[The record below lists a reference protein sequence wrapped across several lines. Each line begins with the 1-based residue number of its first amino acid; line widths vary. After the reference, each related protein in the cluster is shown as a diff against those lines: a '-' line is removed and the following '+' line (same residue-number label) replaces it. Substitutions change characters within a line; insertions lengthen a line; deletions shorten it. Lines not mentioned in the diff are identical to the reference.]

1 MEAKRGREFINSLI
15 LVVCVSVSDINIVQ
29 WYRISSFKFTHNWS
43 TVWISVSEQSSAD
56 AFFRSRSFKHADRQM
71 YCMYFWMWEFCFF
84 FSFWFLL
91 CRFYMSRFCSIVAS
105 FIIDHTWMCT
115 YAYANQ
121 QMANQFWLS
130 ANVKSSTSKRWH
142 IYTQI
147 DHQYGKK
154 DNIYL
159 NRFENSSGNLILSN
173 EKLSS
178 T

>member
-1 MEAKRGREFINSLI
+1 MDFSFRAIKCRRFFFAPVHLSMPIVKCI
-15 LVVCVSVSDINIVQ
+15 VSIFGCE
-29 WYRISSFKFTHNWS
+29 SF
-43 TVWISVSEQSSAD
+43 V
-56 AFFRSRSFKHADRQM
+56 
-71 YCMYFWMWEFCFF
+71 F

-121 QMANQFWLS
+121 QMANQFWLF
-130 ANVKSSTSKRWH
+130 ANGKSSTSKRWH

-147 DHQYGKK
+147 DHQYEKK